1 MTEKS
6 KQAGDQILEQLVEI
20 LKPVVL
26 CGVEYKQGDEV
37 NVAPRYIDKLKK
49 LGCIK

>member
-1 MTEKS
+1 MSEKG
-6 KQAGDQILEQLVEI
+6 KEGGEQVLEQQVDI

-26 CGVEYKQGDEV
+26 CGVEYKKGDQV